1 MFKNKI
7 ILLIIGLI
15 FLISCSTKTK
25 TNNIHIIKFNRH
37 ELLTKDNYIVPIK
50 ITEFG
55 YLGDSINTN
64 KIISEIKNN
73 EQNIAK
79 TFTYDEIVELQNS
92 YSEKLNNILKE
103 ITNKYNR
110 KLTYYKIDFK
120 I

>member
-25 TNNIHIIKFNRH
+25 TNNIHIIKFSRH

>member
-1 MFKNKI
+1 MIKNKNI
-7 ILLIIGLI
+7 FLIVLL

-25 TNNIHIIKFNRH
+25 TNNIHIIKFNRP

-64 KIISEIKNN
+64 IIINEIKNN

-92 YSEKLNNILKE
+92 YSKKLSNILKE